1 MANSYLTRATSSAGN
16 QRTYTVSGW
25 YRFSHSDHSSMTM
38 FSSDI
43 EDDGSNY
50 ASLSME
56 SGGQL
61 KFINHTSGSLV
72 TNYQSNPKFLD
83 TTAWYHIV
91 LRVDTT
97 QSTASDRIRLYVNG
111 NQVTNWAYST
121 TPNQNTDTGLF
132 KSGTAT
138 LVGIRHPSSSPNYF
152 EGEIAHLHIIDGT
165 SYGPDTFAET
175 DSTTGVWKPKT
186 SPSVTYGTNGAF
198 LKFENSGALG
208 TDSSGNTNTFT
219 VSGDLKQMLSTP
231 SNKFA
236 RLNPRGTSRSYDTPV
251 YQPNGG
257 RSLLGTTGVTRPCM
271 TDMCFAGG
279 KWYWEA
285 KIEKNNASS
294 TLGVFLTDAV
304 SAKRIEQFNADLALQ
319 SASNGGNGAIS
330 FLCNSSSLIQM
341 GNSTTSYG
349 TGISDGDI
357 IMFAFDADNGK
368 VWTGRN
374 GTWFNAPGT
383 SNAGDPAAGTND
395 SGKTLTNTDRELMAF
410 YVAGQNSDSTN
421 RLTHTNFGDGYFATT
436 AVASANADGAGMGA
450 FEYAVPSGFYA
461 VCSKNIQD
469 YGG

>member
-97 QSTASDRIRLYVNG
+97 QSTAGDRIRLYVNG

-152 EGEIAHLHIIDGT
+152 EGEIAHLHIVDGT
-165 SYGPDTFAET
+165 SYGPDTFGET

-198 LKFENSGALG
+198 LKFEDSSALG

>member
-16 QRTYTVSGW
+16 QKTYTFSGW
-25 YRFSHSDHSSMTM
+25 IRTSHSDHSSMTI

-97 QSTASDRIRLYVNG
+97 QSTAGDRIRLYVNG

-152 EGEIAHLHIIDGT
+152 EGEMAHVHIVDGT
-165 SYGPDTFAET
+165 AYAPSTFAET

-186 SPSVTYGTNGAF
+186 APSVTYGTNGAF
-198 LKFENSGALG
+198 LKFENSSALG

-236 RLNPRGTSRSYDTPV
+236 RLNPRGTNVSYDTPA

-257 RSLLGTTGVTRPCM
+257 RSFLGTTGVTRPCM

-294 TLGVFLTDAV
+294 TLGVFLTDST

-319 SASNGGNGAIS
+319 TAGNGGNGAIS
-330 FLCNSSSLIQM
+330 FLCNSSSLIQQ

-374 GTWFNAPGT
+374 GTWFNAPST
-383 SNAGDPAAGTND
+383 SNAGNPAAGTND
-395 SGKTLTNTDRELMAF
+395 SGKTLTNNDRELMAF

-421 RLTHTNFGDGYFATT
+421 RLIHTNFGDGFFGTT

-469 YGG
+469 FGG

>member
-1 MANSYLTRATSSAGN
+1 
-16 QRTYTVSGW
+16 
-25 YRFSHSDHSSMTM
+25 MTM
-38 FSSDI
+38 VSSDI
-43 EDDGSNY
+43 EDDGANY

-61 KFINHTSGSLV
+61 KFINMTSSSLV

-111 NQVTNWAYST
+111 EQVTNWAYST
-121 TPNQNTDTGLF
+121 TPNQDTDTGLF

-152 EGEIAHLHIIDGT
+152 EGEIAHLHIVDGT
-165 SYGPDTFAET
+165 SYGPDTFGET

-236 RLNPRGTSRSYDTPV
+236 RLNPRGTNRSYDTPV

-257 RSLLGTTGVTRPCM
+257 RSFLGTTGTTRVCM

-285 KIEKNNASS
+285 KIVKNNASS
-294 TLGVFLTDAV
+294 TLGVFLTDST
-304 SAKRIEQFNADLALQ
+304 SAKRIEQFAADLALT
-319 SASNGGNGAIS
+319 AVSNGGNGAIS
-330 FLCNSSSLIQM
+330 FLCNSSSLIQQ

-349 TGISDGDI
+349 TGISDDDI

-421 RLTHTNFGDGYFATT
+421 RLVHTNFGDGYFGTT